1 MEIKISIII
10 PAYNNT
16 SLTKNCLISIIEN
29 TYNDNYEIIVIDNGS
44 GMDFIQEIKT
54 MSFSNSKIKYVRNEI
69 NLGFAKACN
78 QGAKIANGKYLVFL
92 NNDTLIMNSEWL
104 NELIEPL
111 IDNQEIAI
119 CGAKLLYPDKTI
131 QHGGIGFFKGN
142 PIHLYR
148 NKKHNYPPANRKKF
162 LNAVTAACFSINKTD
177 FFDIGQFDEN
187 FINGF
192 EDVDFCLRTIS
203 IGKKILF
210 NPACELIHLEEK
222 TIGRKDKD
230 KFNFDLLV
238 RKHSFFPDDLKMIF
252 QSDGVK
258 LKNFFISLL
267 PNKGKMAGY
276 SAFYLDRGFSF
287 VFIHIIKKLLQ
298 GKS

>member
-1 MEIKISIII
+1 MQIKISIII

-16 SLTKNCLISIIEN
+16 FLTKNCLESIIEN
-29 TYNDNYEIIVIDNGS
+29 TCTDNYEIIVIDNGS
-44 GMDFIQEIKT
+44 DMDFIQEIST
-54 MSFSNSKIKYVRNEI
+54 MSLNNSKIKYIRNEM

-78 QGAKIANGKYLVFL
+78 QGARSANGKYLVFL
-92 NNDTLIMNSEWL
+92 NNDTLITNNNWL
-104 NELIEPL
+104 SELIEPL
-111 IDNQEIAI
+111 IDNQETAI

-210 NPACELIHLEEK
+210 NPACEVIHLEEK
-222 TIGRKDKD
+222 TKGRKDKD

-238 RKHSFFPDDLKMIF
+238 SKHSIFPDDLKMIF

-258 LKNFFISLL
+258 LKKIFLSLL

-276 SAFYLDRGFSF
+276 SAFYLDRGL
-287 VFIHIIKKLLQ
+287 VFIFKHIIKRILNRK
-298 GKS
+298 K